1 MANRYELEL
10 FVVGHSAKA
19 ERAECNLRRLC
30 DARLAGRYDLRVT
43 DVLED
48 AEAAEAA
55 NIIATPALLRRAP
68 LPVRMVVGDLSHRG
82 ALVRGLG
89 LDDSDMDGD
98 SDGDGD
104 SDEGVQR

>member
-19 ERAECNLRRLC
+19 ERAESNLRRVC

-68 LPVRMVVGDLSHRG
+68 LPLRMVVGDLSQLG
-82 ALVRGLG
+82 ALLRGLG
-89 LDDSDMDGD
+89 LDDSDGNSD
-98 SDGDGD
+98 SDSD

>member
-19 ERAECNLRRLC
+19 ERAESNLRRVC
-30 DARLAGRYDLRVT
+30 EARLAGRYDLRVT

-48 AEAAEAA
+48 AEAAEEA
-55 NIIATPALLRRAP
+55 NIIATPTLLRRAP
-68 LPVRMVVGDLSHRG
+68 LPVRMVVGDLSHRD
-82 ALVRGLG
+82 ALLRGLG
-89 LDDSDMDGD
+89 LED

-104 SDEGVQR
+104 SGSDSDEVCSDE

>member
-1 MANRYELEL
+1 MANRYDLEL

-19 ERAECNLRRLC
+19 ERAESNLRRLC

-55 NIIATPALLRRAP
+55 NIIATTALLRRAP
-68 LPVRMVVGDLSHRG
+68 LPLRMVVGDLSHRG
-82 ALVRGLG
+82 ALLRGLG
-89 LDDSDMDGD
+89 LDDSDGDGE
-98 SDGDGD
+98 SNGD

>member
-19 ERAECNLRRLC
+19 ERAESNLRRLC

-48 AEAAEAA
+48 ADAAEAA

-68 LPVRMVVGDLSHRG
+68 LPVRMVVGDLSHHG

-89 LDDSDMDGD
+89 LDDSDMDSDG
-98 SDGDGD
+98 DGDGD
-104 SDEGVQR
+104 SDEGVQ

>member
-19 ERAECNLRRLC
+19 ERAECNLRRVC

-48 AEAAEAA
+48 AEAAEEA
-55 NIIATPALLRRAP
+55 NIIATPTLLRRAP
-68 LPVRMVVGDLSHRG
+68 LPVRMVVGDLSHRD
-82 ALVRGLG
+82 ALLRGLG
-89 LDDSDMDGD
+89 LED

-104 SDEGVQR
+104 SGSDSDEVCSDE